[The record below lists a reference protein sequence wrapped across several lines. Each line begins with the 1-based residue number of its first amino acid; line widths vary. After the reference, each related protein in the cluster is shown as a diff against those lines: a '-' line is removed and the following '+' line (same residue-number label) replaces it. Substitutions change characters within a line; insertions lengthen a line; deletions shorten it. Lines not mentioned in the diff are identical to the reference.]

1 MVNDKRFINQQ
12 GQTVV
17 EYILLLS
24 VVFALIFTFINSPF
38 YKSMFGENGKL
49 AQGLKSQT
57 EFGYRHGYLMG
68 RPAGVMPTS
77 YGGISSHPSYS
88 AGGSSRFFGPQSP
101 YR

>member
-1 MVNDKRFINQQ
+1 MVDNRYSLNQK

-17 EYILLLS
+17 EYILLLT

-38 YKSMFGENGKL
+38 YKTMFGENGKL

-57 EFGYRHGYLMG
+57 EFGYRHAYLLG
-68 RPAGVMPTS
+68 RPTGVMPAN
-77 YGGISSHPSYS
+77 YGAINSHPSYS